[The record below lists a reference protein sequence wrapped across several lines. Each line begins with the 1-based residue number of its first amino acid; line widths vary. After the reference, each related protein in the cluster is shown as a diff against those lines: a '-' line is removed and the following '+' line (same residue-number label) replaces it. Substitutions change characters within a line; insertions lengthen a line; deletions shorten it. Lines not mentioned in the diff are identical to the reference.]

1 MTAPLSATA
10 FAALMRPLGPFA
22 AKPHL
27 AVAVSG
33 GADSLALALLADAW
47 ARRRGGHI
55 TALTVDHGL
64 RPEAAA
70 EARQVGRWLRAQ
82 GIAHRTL
89 RWNEAKTSRANI
101 QAPARN
107 PRANLQ
113 ARARDARYGLLTAWC
128 RDHGIADLLIA
139 HHQEDQAETFLL
151 RLARGSGLDGLA
163 AMAAQTPRG
172 GVRLLRPFL
181 AVPKA
186 ALVAYLRRRKQPW
199 VEDPSNRDTAYARVR
214 MRALLPLLAA
224 EGLTAERLAET
235 AARLGQARAA
245 LAESCADLLNRAA
258 QAHDAGYA
266 LLDVAAFAAAPRE
279 VALRALA
286 RLLVAFG
293 GQDYTPRYERLS
305 RLADELFAGL
315 KGGRTLAGCRILPQA
330 GGRALLLREARGLA
344 SAMAV
349 GRQAVT
355 WDGRFSITAHA
366 VLRGNVTI
374 AALGE
379 ADGRALRQA
388 LPALELGALPRLALA
403 TLPALR
409 DKAGLL
415 AVPHL
420 NWRRSSG
427 PRVKGQAVDV
437 VDDYVIEGP
446 LAKLRNASGFTL
458 V

>member
-1 MTAPLSATA
+1 
-10 FAALMRPLGPFA
+10 MRPLAPFA

-47 ARRRGGHI
+47 ARKRGGRI

-70 EARQVGRWLRAQ
+70 EARQVARWLRVH

-89 RWNEAKTSRANI
+89 RWAAPKTSRANI
-101 QAPARN
+101 QAK
-107 PRANLQ
+107 
-113 ARARDARYGLLTAWC
+113 ARAARYGLLTAWC
-128 RDHGIADLLIA
+128 REHGAADLLVA

-163 AMAAQTPRG
+163 AMAAETPRD
-172 GVRLLRPFL
+172 GVRLLRPL
-181 AVPKA
+181 LGVPKA
-186 ALVAYLRRRKQPW
+186 ALVAFLRRRKQCW
-199 VEDPSNRDTAYARVR
+199 IEDPSNRDIAYARVR
-214 MRALLPLLAA
+214 MRALLPALAA

-245 LAESCADLLNRAA
+245 LADACTDLLGRAVE
-258 QAHDAGYA
+258 AHDAGYA
-266 LLDVAAFAAAPRE
+266 MLDVRAFAVAPRE
-279 VALRALA
+279 VALRGLA

-293 GQDYTPRYERLS
+293 GQDYTPRYDRLR

-330 GGRALLLREARGLA
+330 DGRALLLREARDLA
-344 SAMAV
+344 SAVAV
-349 GRQAVT
+349 GRAPVT
-355 WDGRFSITAHA
+355 WDGRFTVTARRARRARRGAAA
-366 VLRGNVTI
+366 VTVG
-374 AALGE
+374 ALGE
-379 ADGRALRQA
+379 ADAGALRQVA
-388 LPALELGALPRLALA
+388 PALELGGLPRLALM

-409 DKAGLL
+409 DERGLL

-420 NWRRSSG
+420 RWRRSSS
-427 PRVKGQAVDV
+427 PRRKGQAVDPL
-437 VDDYVIEGP
+437 DDYVIAGP
-446 LAKLRNASGFTL
+446 LAKLRNVAGFTL